1 MRKWIIGSAIVAV
14 GALALLFYVT
24 APSDK
29 DLIRQAIDE
38 STEASR
44 EGRPGGVL
52 DYLSRSLTFN
62 GMEVGFDRSEI
73 SKYVRLGRPDIT
85 FGDFDPV
92 IEGDAATVTADVHIK
107 MSFQSLNLDQTVQ
120 GVKVKLA
127 RESGLRWLVLP
138 GDKWRITEVVAPDL
152 AQFAQGMP

>member
-1 MRKWIIGSAIVAV
+1 MKKWIIGSAIVATGTLV
-14 GALALLFYVT
+14 SLFFAT
-24 APSDK
+24 TPTDR
-29 DLIRQAIDE
+29 DLIRQAIEE

-62 GMEVGFDRSEI
+62 GMEVRVDRGEI
-73 SKYVRLGRPDIT
+73 AKYVRLSRPDIT
-85 FGDFDPV
+85 FGEFEPV
-92 IEGDAATVTADVHIK
+92 IEGDLATIEADVRIK
-107 MSFQSLNLDQTVQ
+107 MDFQSRRLDETVP
-120 GVKVKLA
+120 GVQVRLA

-138 GDKWRITEVVAPDL
+138 GDRWRITEVVAPDL